1 MKPRQCPEE
10 DSPNERD
17 NQIAKTVEVIGTPK
31 WKVLWKARVRIDT
44 EDRAD
49 INSTTVKLFNPPGI
63 VYHSYFLPRLNKQ
76 ETL

>member
-31 WKVLWKARVRIDT
+31 
-44 EDRAD
+44 
-49 INSTTVKLFNPPGI
+49 
-63 VYHSYFLPRLNKQ
+63 
-76 ETL
+76 